1 MPLWRGNKSVVWIGD
16 VLPHCVLAMRRN
28 IFAGL
33 SRNLGQV
40 QTTDIVRLER
50 GGVSALPGNSWSV
63 GGSPV
68 RPPAALP
75 SLSLPGMDVCQ
86 KRKRVWRGEELLST
100 VSLKNHLSKGLLIS
114 VPKKLNTYHNVCRLG
129 ILATYEFG
137 FLVTFHVQ
145 C

>member
-40 QTTDIVRLER
+40 QTTDTVRLER

-63 GGSPV
+63 GSPV
-68 RPPAALP
+68 RPP

-100 VSLKNHLSKGLLIS
+100 VSLKNRLSKGRLIN

-129 ILATYEFG
+129 ILATYVFG